1 LLALDTNSLIYF
13 FKGLGRVGEHLRQ
26 TPPREVGVPSI
37 VIYELEV
44 GIAQS
49 TKPESRRRALG
60 ALLEIATV
68 LVFDEAAARA
78 AASVRFALEKAGTP
92 IGPLDTLIAGT
103 AIAHSAVLVTHNTR
117 EFARVPGL
125 KIVDWYS

>member
-1 LLALDTNSLIYF
+1 MLALDTNSLIYF
-13 FKGLGRVGEHLRQ
+13 FKGLGRVGEHLWQ
-26 TPPREVGVPSI
+26 TPPREVGVPSV

-49 TKPESRRRALG
+49 TKPENRRRALRT
-60 ALLEIATV
+60 LLEIATV
-68 LVFDEAAARA
+68 LVFDEAAAGA

-92 IGPLDTLIAGT
+92 IGPLDTLIAGM
-103 AIAHSAVLVTHNTR
+103 AIAHSAILVTHNTR

-125 KIVDWYS
+125 KIVDWYF